1 MLQTR
6 GQHQL
11 SDYEHNCR
19 MLQTRG
25 QHQLSDYEHNCRMLQ
40 TRGQHQLSDLGGV
53 IESGRVTTRGTAPC
67 NLGAPLGRTE
77 IRLKLHVTRV
87 AVVAYYL
94 QRPIEWI
101 VPVRPLQARV
111 GVTTS
116 NGAGNVMLFWKITDR
131 INFEDRSADL
141 RMFLLAVFRPIHTSD

>member
-1 MLQTR
+1 M
-6 GQHQL
+6 

-40 TRGQHQLSDLGGV
+40 TRGQHQLSDYEHNLFACCRLGDNINCLTWGV

-116 NGAGNVMLFWKITDR
+116 NGAGQRHVVL
-131 INFEDRSADL
+131 EDYRQN
-141 RMFLLAVFRPIHTSD
+141 